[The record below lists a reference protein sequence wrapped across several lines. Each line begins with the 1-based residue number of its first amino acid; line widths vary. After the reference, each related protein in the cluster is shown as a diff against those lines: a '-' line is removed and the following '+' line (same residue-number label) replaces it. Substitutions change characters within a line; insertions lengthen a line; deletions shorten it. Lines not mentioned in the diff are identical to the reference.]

1 MTIKQRFRV
10 PVLALAIAGALGLT
24 GYTVGTGNRITWSYF
39 TASSNLAANP
49 TGSTTLI
56 PYNTSTGLPNY
67 ADFTAA
73 YPSALSAPNL
83 PSDFITRIGLTLPE
97 GVNVTTSGKVPG
109 GLAGDPQTNLK
120 MLDNGDVWVTF
131 LNETAG
137 YANSVGFFVYDSAT
151 PPTSRAQITSD
162 QIILPNVSIPSP
174 LTKAGTQGH
183 TIYLGKI
190 PKGKS
195 VGFFVAS
202 NGWTTNGRTSSSGGK
217 IAGVNEKISTD
228 WIFYSLRGLNV
239 ETSTNYLNQH
249 TIVLDDQTVTGGDNK
264 QYERLVLGFED
275 YLRSSG
281 SDHDFNDVVMAVHV
295 YPASAVDI
303 THFPKLLPATDPDTD
318 GDGVKD
324 SVDEFPKDPTA
335 ASSRWPLGDSTT
347 WGTLAY
353 EDTWPLKGDYD
364 LNDMV
369 IRYRTKEILNAV
381 GKVSKVEIDYSLD
394 ARGGI
399 YTSGFALAL
408 PGIAASNIKSS
419 TLAVNVP
426 AATTTATGAVTSVA
440 TDISPLFAG
449 SANAVFELFK
459 DAYKYAPKSTCS
471 NYYNTESGCAV
482 APSTTFKLVVTLNTP
497 TSTFPASPY
506 DPFIFRTASVNEN
519 LGSVATDKVA
529 GIEVHLPGQSPTQ
542 RAVNLFNSHDDKSVC
557 SSVGTSAVTCTNSYK
572 DAKSLPWALNLPKV
586 WVYPLEFK
594 DVVSAYS
601 TIVNW
606 AQTSGQS
613 NTSWYVTPTDAAKTY
628 TGK

>member
-24 GYTVGTGNRITWSYF
+24 GYTVNNSNGRITWSYF

-56 PYNTSTGLPNY
+56 PYNTSTGLPTY

-73 YPSALSAPNL
+73 YPSALSAALNL

-97 GVNVTTSGKVPG
+97 GVNVTTSGKVS

-137 YANSVGFFVYDSAT
+137 YANSVGFFVYDSAN

-239 ETSTNYLNQH
+239 EKSTNYLNQH
-249 TIVLDDQTVTGGDNK
+249 TIVLDDQTVPDGDNK

-303 THFPKLLPATDPDTD
+303 THFPRLLPATDPDTD

-335 ASSRWPLGDSTT
+335 ASSRWPLGDNTT

-369 IRYRTKEILNAV
+369 IRYRTKEILNAA
-381 GKVSKVEIDYSLD
+381 GKVSRVEIDYSLD
-394 ARGGI
+394 ARGGS
-399 YTSGFALAL
+399 YHSGFALAL
-408 PGIAASNIKSS
+408 PGIAASNIDTAS
-419 TLAVNVP
+419 T
-426 AATTTATGAVTSVA
+426 TFTIGSGTAQA
-440 TDISPLFAG
+440 ISPLFSG
-449 SANAVFELFK
+449 ANAVFELFK
-459 DAYKYAPKSTCS
+459 DAYVYTPSNSCS
-471 NYYNTESGCAV
+471 NYYNTESKCTV
-482 APSTTFKLVVTLNTP
+482 QPSTTFKLVVKLKTP
-497 TSTFPASPY
+497 SNSFPASPY
-506 DPFIFRTASVNEN
+506 DPFIFRTPGGDPLDEKN
-519 LGSVATDKVA
+519 LGSAVIGKNA
-529 GIEVHLPGQSPTQ
+529 GIEIHLPGQQPTQ
-542 RAVNLFNSHDDKSVC
+542 RAVNLFGSNADKSVC
-557 SSVGTSAVTCTNSYK
+557 SNVGTATVTCTNSYK

-586 WVYPLEFK
+586 WVYPLEFQ

-601 TIVNW
+601 KIVNW

-613 NTSWYVTPTDAAKTY
+613 DTSWYVTPTDAAKTY